1 MAVIMR
7 HRGRSLLQLYAHLL
21 DWTKLCWQHSQC
33 RVVCKHGKLLLSMA
47 AAVAACVLRHAAR
60 QVLLVLTAEHQ
71 TLSLCVLAGLV
82 HSWQRETVTANPWL
96 QNMPITEVVSI
107 ILRQLPW
114 MMFSKAI
121 LQTGHHLSP
130 LLLAAA
136 AVQCRSYCV

>member
-1 MAVIMR
+1 M
-7 HRGRSLLQLYAHLL
+7 
-21 DWTKLCWQHSQC
+21 
-33 RVVCKHGKLLLSMA
+33 
-47 AAVAACVLRHAAR
+47 
-60 QVLLVLTAEHQ
+60 HQ
-71 TLSLCVLAGLV
+71 TLSLCVYAGLV

-136 AVQCRSYCV
+136 CCCAMPYLLCLTCNICSHKLSLSDLGLFAPRQAFLVPACAQALPFLLPAVLRIM